1 MKMHLAV
8 CNVKSRANLR
18 RFNRRRILGMLVVA
32 TLCGCQQDP
41 LQARLKQSPP
51 TRVRGIVWQLDD
63 QTLHPMGN
71 WERLG
76 ARELLIQWTA
86 VDGIN
91 YLPGAEGRAA
101 ARFPDWQRIAAEP
114 WANKVIVGLAGRFD
128 ETAAR
133 ANVAALIEES
143 RKLAALPTP
152 LHVAGWFFPL
162 EVDSSWSD
170 AARLGPLLAAL
181 PRPLWISVYDSA
193 NVGADTLSQWLAS
206 WLPPDVGIFFQDGVG
221 IHAREASVARHYA
234 DVLAARFGKQRVRI
248 IAEAFRPRQGGG
260 FRPATAAELKP
271 QLAVYDGFSVYLF
284 DGPHYL
290 NRDLVNEL
298 AGPENA
304 AENGG

>member
-1 MKMHLAV
+1 MKIHVAV
-8 CNVKSRANLR
+8 HNVCSRTILR
-18 RFNRRRILGMLVVA
+18 RVNRRCMLGMLALA
-32 TLCGCQQDP
+32 TLCSCQDP
-41 LQARLKQSPP
+41 LQARLKQDP
-51 TRVRGIVWQLDD
+51 TTQVRGIVWQLDD
-63 QTLHPMGN
+63 QTLHPTGN

-86 VDGIN
+86 VDGVS
-91 YLPGAEGRAA
+91 YLPGAEGPIAA
-101 ARFPDWQRIAAEP
+101 HLPDWQRIAAEP

-133 ANVAALIEES
+133 ANAAALIEES
-143 RKLAALPTP
+143 RKLAALSTP
-152 LHVAGWFFPL
+152 LHVAAWFFPV
-162 EVDSSWSD
+162 EVDSSWSE

-181 PRPLWISVYDSA
+181 PRPLWVSVYDSA

-260 FRPATAAELKP
+260 FRPATAEELKP
-271 QLAVYDGFSVYLF
+271 QLAAYDGFSVYLF
-284 DGPHYL
+284 DGPHYV

-298 AGPENA
+298 VGPENA
-304 AENGG
+304 EKNGG